1 MSAMFSQ
8 LPFGGG
14 VSIAL
19 APVDLS
25 SAATTTLY
33 AKVRDI
39 NDFLWLVFFLKAG
52 TAADEATLNLVQ
64 ATSAAG
70 ANAKVLNIKEVWF
83 KKGGPTFATAPATN
97 DLWTKS
103 ALATREAS
111 IATYATATDRVAATN
126 DFMAA
131 IRISP
136 KDLDAAGG
144 FGWVRGGCTDVGTN
158 AQLGMAFWIPEG
170 IAYSGTAAPS
180 ILA

>member
-1 MSAMFSQ
+1 MLFNM

-14 VSIAL
+14 VSVAL

-25 SAATTTLY
+25 AAAATTLFANT
-33 AKVRDI
+33 RDVEGCL
-39 NDFLWLVFFLKAG
+39 FLLWFIKAG

-64 ATSAAG
+64 ATTAAG
-70 ANAKVLNIKEVWF
+70 AGAKVLNIKEVWF
-83 KKGGPTFATAPATN
+83 KKGAPTFATSPAVN

-103 ALATREAS
+103 ALVNRELPA
-111 IATYATATDRVAATN
+111 ATYATAADRVAATN

-136 KDLDAAGG
+136 ADLDMANG
-144 FGWVRGGCTDVGTN
+144 FRFVRGGCTDVGIN
-158 AQLGMAFWIPEG
+158 PQLGTALWVPESR
-170 IAYSGTAAPS
+170 AYNSSPGLS

>member
-1 MSAMFSQ
+1 MFSQ

-25 SAATTTLY
+25 AAAANTLY
-33 AKVRDI
+33 AKVRDV
-39 NDFLWLVFFLKAG
+39 NDFLWLVWFIKAG
-52 TAADEATLNLVQ
+52 TAADEATLSLQQ
-64 ATSAAG
+64 ATTSAG
-70 ANAKVLNIKEVWF
+70 GSAKTLQIKEVWF

-97 DLWTKS
+97 DLWTKN
-103 ALATREAS
+103 ATISREAPVN
-111 IATYATATDRVAATN
+111 TYATATDRVAATN

-144 FGWVRGGCTDVGTN
+144 FGWVRGGCTDVGAN
-158 AQLGMAFWIPEG
+158 AQLGMAIWVPEG
-170 IAYSGTAAPS
+170 IAYMGTTFPS